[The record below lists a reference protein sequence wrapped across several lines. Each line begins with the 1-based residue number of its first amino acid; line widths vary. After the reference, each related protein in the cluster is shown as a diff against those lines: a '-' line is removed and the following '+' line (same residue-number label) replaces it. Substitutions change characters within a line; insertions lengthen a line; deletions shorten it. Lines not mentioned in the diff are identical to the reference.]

1 MPRPQKTKSVEIV
14 KTTKPGFR
22 FMVDLYDPE
31 GKRQRKYFATRLEA
45 EQLRVLKLRAWSD
58 PEYNVEYSKAEREA
72 VATARR
78 AGLDLAG
85 IVADAVA
92 RAVAEAKAAPD
103 TVSTLCTE
111 WLESLKKA
119 GRSDGHLRTIQRVI
133 GRAAAMWGGVR
144 VCDVT
149 PAMIGTAMRANPRA
163 SASTQASYRR
173 ILHGFFGHAV
183 DSEIRPDN
191 PVAKVKSPRSPTH
204 ADDTIILTPHQSRD
218 LLAAVQ
224 EHAPILMPAVAIGM
238 FAGLRS
244 GEIQRLT
251 WEDVKLD
258 RGLIVVT
265 SGKSKTGNRRMV
277 SVLPCLHAL
286 LAPHQPGNRKED
298 VWPANGMRLWDR
310 CIKAA
315 GWRGHACW
323 APVARKEKP
332 PWPQN
337 ALRHSFVSYH
347 VAAMQDA
354 ARTALEAGHS
364 QEILFKHYRQL
375 ATEDEAAEFWT
386 AGFLGD

>member
-1 MPRPQKTKSVEIV
+1 MPRLPKVKSVEIV
-14 KTTKPGFR
+14 KTAKPGFKY
-22 FMVDLYDPE
+22 VLDSYDEE
-31 GKRQRKYFATRLEA
+31 GRRSRKYCATRAEA
-45 EQLRVLKLRAWSD
+45 EGFRLLKIQDWVSPDSNVTFTKGEREAVLLARKRKLEILSVVRAAVD
-58 PEYNVEYSKAEREA
+58 AAEREA
-72 VATARR
+72 NAPPDKVSKI
-78 AGLDLAG
+78 G
-85 IVADAVA
+85 
-92 RAVAEAKAAPD
+92 AE
-103 TVSTLCTE
+103 
-111 WLESLKKA
+111 WMHSLKQA
-119 GRSDGHLRTIQRVI
+119 GRSEGHLRTIQRVLT
-133 GRAAAMWGGVR
+133 RAIAAWGDIR
-144 VCDVT
+144 VCDVSH
-149 PAMIGTAMRANPRA
+149 AMIIGAMRANPNA
-163 SASTQASYRR
+163 TASTQASYRR
-173 ILHGFFGHAV
+173 ILHGLFVYASDMG
-183 DSEIRPDN
+183 IREDN
-191 PVAKVKSPRSPTH
+191 PVAKVKSPRAATH
-204 ADDTIILTPHQSRD
+204 ADDTVILTPHQSRD
-218 LLAAVQ
+218 LLAAAQ

-277 SVLPCLHAL
+277 SVLPCLDAL
-286 LAPHQPGNRKED
+286 LAPHLPGNRKED

-386 AGFLGD
+386 VGFLGD

>member
-1 MPRPQKTKSVEIV
+1 MPRSPKTRSIEIV

-22 FMVDLYDPE
+22 FMVNLYDEE
-31 GKRQRKYFATRLEA
+31 GRRQRKYFQNRGDA
-45 EQLRVLKLRAWSD
+45 EKLRQLKIQEWLMPDSI
-58 PEYNVEYSKAEREA
+58 VELSKEEKEA
-72 VATARR
+72 VRRARV
-78 AGLDLAG
+78 AGLDLCSLINA
-85 IVADAVA
+85 AVA
-92 RAVAEAKAAPD
+92 AAETNSQAAPD
-103 TVSTLCTE
+103 TVSQVE
-111 WLESLKKA
+111 SGWLQALNRA
-119 GRSDGHLRTIQRVI
+119 GRSDGHRRTIQRVL
-133 GRAAAMWGGVR
+133 RHAVALWGDIR
-144 VCDVT
+144 VCEIAPVMVG
-149 PAMIGTAMRANPRA
+149 AAMRANPRA

-173 ILHGFFGHAV
+173 ILHGFFGYAM
-183 DSEIRPDN
+183 DMGIRADN
-191 PVAKVKSPRSPTH
+191 PAAKVKAPRSAAH
-204 ADDTIILTPHQSRD
+204 ADDTVILMPAQSRD

-224 EHAPILMPAVAIGM
+224 EHAPILMPAVSIGM

-286 LAPHQPGNRKED
+286 LAPHQPQDRKAD

-323 APVARKEKP
+323 APVARKENP

-386 AGFLGD
+386 VGFLGD